1 MRNSCKSLLISF
13 LLLVNIYTASSNN
26 DIISINFSENL
37 NSEKILVPTINVN
50 SSNLNS
56 FSTCFGT
63 ASQQQSFTV
72 SGSDLINNIIIS
84 VPSVYEISL
93 NGTTWSSSLILALDG
108 SGNVNSTIIFIRIA
122 ANAGLG
128 AHNVAVAISSGSVN
142 QDITG
147 VSGIVNNLP
156 SISGTSN
163 VCVGSTLQLTGSGT
177 GAIANPW
184 ISSTS
189 NVTID
194 STGLITG
201 ISSGG
206 SVITYVDSNGCSDTE
221 SILVNG
227 LPNST
232 ISTSNPVTFCFGGS
246 VLLTANSGTG
256 LTHVWK
262 KNGIVIPSQTNQTY
276 NATTSGDYTVT
287 VTNSSG
293 CSSTSSITVVTVNPI
308 PVVDFTFVDNQCSGS
323 TIQFNTNSIGVT
335 YTWNFG
341 DSTSSTLQN
350 PNHIYNSS
358 GCGTI
363 NYQVSL
369 TIIDANG
376 CSNTTIKT
384 ITIKQAPNATFKD
397 ASPGVT
403 YNPLNLSN
411 QFNNCQ
417 SAGSANPIYNVSVA
431 IHSSSNCI
439 SNYIVNWGDGS
450 SLQTFTSAPFTHSYT
465 ALGAFTMSITA
476 TGNNGCSVIKN
487 YIIHSYELYIQII
500 FI

>member
-1 MRNSCKSLLISF
+1 M
-13 LLLVNIYTASSNN
+13 
-26 DIISINFSENL
+26 
-37 NSEKILVPTINVN
+37 
-50 SSNLNS
+50 
-56 FSTCFGT
+56 
-63 ASQQQSFTV
+63 
-72 SGSDLINNIIIS
+72 INNIIIS

-293 CSSTSSITVVTVNPI
+293 CSSTIMGSCPK
-308 PVVDFTFVDNQCSGS
+308 PV
-323 TIQFNTNSIGVT
+323 
-335 YTWNFG
+335 
-341 DSTSSTLQN
+341 
-350 PNHIYNSS
+350 
-358 GCGTI
+358 
-363 NYQVSL
+363 
-369 TIIDANG
+369 
-376 CSNTTIKT
+376 
-384 ITIKQAPNATFKD
+384 
-397 ASPGVT
+397 
-403 YNPLNLSN
+403 
-411 QFNNCQ
+411 
-417 SAGSANPIYNVSVA
+417 
-431 IHSSSNCI
+431 
-439 SNYIVNWGDGS
+439 
-450 SLQTFTSAPFTHSYT
+450 
-465 ALGAFTMSITA
+465 
-476 TGNNGCSVIKN
+476 
-487 YIIHSYELYIQII
+487 I
-500 FI
+500 FIVTADL